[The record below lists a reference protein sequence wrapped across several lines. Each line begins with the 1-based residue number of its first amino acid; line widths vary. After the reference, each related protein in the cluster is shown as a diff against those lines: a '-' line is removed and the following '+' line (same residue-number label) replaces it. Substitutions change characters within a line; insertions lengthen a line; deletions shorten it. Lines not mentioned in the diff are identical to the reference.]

1 VAEPLLDELLT
12 CVEFMP
18 DPARPEVV
26 RSLIDDDIEE
36 VATIFKLQKEVLAL
50 HVDFLK
56 GASALTSA

>member
-1 VAEPLLDELLT
+1 
-12 CVEFMP
+12 
-18 DPARPEVV
+18 V